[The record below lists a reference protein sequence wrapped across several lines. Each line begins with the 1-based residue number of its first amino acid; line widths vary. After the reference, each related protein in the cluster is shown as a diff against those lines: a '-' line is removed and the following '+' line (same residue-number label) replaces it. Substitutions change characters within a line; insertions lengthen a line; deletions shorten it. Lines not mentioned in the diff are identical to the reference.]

1 MTSDDGGPLDLASA
15 RSELYGAK
23 LAEFVS
29 TRGVL
34 VKRARSAGDKDLAS
48 AIQALRKPTLAAW
61 LVNALARER
70 PRALEELLDLGR
82 DLREGMGGVD
92 ADGLRDMTRRRHQV
106 VAGLVNQ
113 ARQLGAAAGQRVADD
128 AARAVQSTLEATLA
142 DGDSADAVAAGC
154 LSEPLEPSGFG
165 GFGFPAVGQAAAPRA
180 QPPDDSGATVTDLG
194 DRRARKAAEIADAEQ
209 GLSDAQT
216 LAAQAERA
224 FEEAHRRAVDEA
236 RRLDKAS
243 DRVGKLEEKVAEAR
257 AEVAERSEDARAARQ
272 AESDADKAVR
282 AATRALAA
290 ATERLRRLRR

>member
-1 MTSDDGGPLDLASA
+1 
-15 RSELYGAK
+15 
-23 LAEFVS
+23 
-29 TRGVL
+29 
-34 VKRARSAGDKDLAS
+34 
-48 AIQALRKPTLAAW
+48 
-61 LVNALARER
+61 
-70 PRALEELLDLGR
+70 
-82 DLREGMGGVD
+82 
-92 ADGLRDMTRRRHQV
+92 
-106 VAGLVNQ
+106 
-113 ARQLGAAAGQRVADD
+113 
-128 AARAVQSTLEATLA
+128 VQSTLEATLA

-236 RRLDKAS
+236 HRVDKAS
-243 DRVGKLEEKVAEAR
+243 DRVSKLEAKLGEAR
-257 AEVAERSEDARAARQ
+257 AEIAERSEAARAARQ
-272 AESDADKAVR
+272 VESDAEKSVR